1 MHEEKAG
8 ANLKELRGE
17 IKGKRAKAEA
27 RQKKMEVFLEEL
39 RTWIKR

>member
-1 MHEEKAG
+1 MHEEKVD
-8 ANLKELRGE
+8 ANVKELRE
-17 IKGKRAKAEA
+17 DIKGKRAKAEA